1 MRSVSSSSA
10 IDVVKTACEYRSY
23 CGLRASDVSFGTTC
37 SGKMLLSVSYS
48 CVSGGYL
55 LRIESRLPR
64 GSNCFLIGLLGDRYP
79 APRLVT
85 KSSVQLEWQKHGQE
99 DEKTQYVVEKRYVP
113 ASQPS
118 AIAGLFF
125 EGFGYIKFDATPFD
139 GGTSFIT
146 KLSFRT
152 FVPDGLLFVAFK
164 SDWSSYAYLQLLNG
178 NLKFSVKG
186 AEGSSDV
193 TTTVALNDG
202 QFHTVQAEK
211 KEQTKNGL
219 VLTVDTNPV
228 SQNLQGQ
235 LKSINVNVDSV
246 YVGGISLDH
255 VVKASGVLSHTE
267 PFIGCMRID
276 QLDNDKTFDLL
287 SKSNQSYENVRWSS
301 NGCPPAVDKGMHFRG
316 TGYAE
321 LTLSSSSSIQ
331 LQISFRLRTSWPNGL
346 LLAAYSNDKN
356 SSLFIESRVDGLD
369 LRYKKGDQSADGP
382 FLVRVR
388 PNDASLCD
396 GAWHTINMT
405 IDTTFLAVTVDGVSH
420 RTSSEIT
427 DVQAYSTKIVENFYL
442 GGMEHKGASPTM
454 DEIALGYGVN
464 VTSYGG
470 CLADLEVN
478 GQLIDFPKVRSAS
491 LNVSFAGC
499 PDFTWN
505 GPTCQDQIVRVG
517 TKGKSEETLTD
528 TSGVEAFSGW
538 SIFMVVLFYVYT

>member
-1 MRSVSSSSA
+1 MR
-10 IDVVKTACEYRSY
+10 
-23 CGLRASDVSFGTTC
+23 
-37 SGKMLLSVSYS
+37 
-48 CVSGGYL
+48 
-55 LRIESRLPR
+55 
-64 GSNCFLIGLLGDRYP
+64 IGLLGDRYP

-85 KSSVQLEWQKHGQE
+85 KSSVQLEWQKHAQE
-99 DEKTQYVVEKRYVP
+99 DDTTQYVVEKRYVP

-118 AIAGLFF
+118 AIAGLSF

-139 GGTSFIT
+139 GGTSFVT

-152 FVPDGLLFVAFK
+152 FAPGGLLFVAFK

-186 AEGSSDV
+186 VEGSSDV
-193 TTTVALNDG
+193 TTTVAFNDG

-211 KEQTKNGL
+211 KAQTNNGL
-219 VLTVDTNPV
+219 TLTVDTTSV
-228 SQNLQGQ
+228 SQNLQGK

-246 YVGGISLDH
+246 YVGGISSDH

-267 PFIGCMRID
+267 PFIGCMQID
-276 QLDNDKTFDLL
+276 QLDNDKTFDL
-287 SKSNQSYENVRWSS
+287 SKKQSDENVRWSS
-301 NGCPPAVDKGMHFRG
+301 NGCPPAIAKGMHFRG
-316 TGYAE
+316 TGYAK
-321 LTLSSSSSIQ
+321 LTLSSASSSIQ
-331 LQISFRLRTSWPNGL
+331 LQVSFRLRTSWPNGL

-356 SSLFIESRVDGLD
+356 SFLFVESRVDGLA
-369 LRYKKGDQSADGP
+369 LRYKKGDQPGDGP
-382 FLVRVR
+382 FLLHVR
-388 PNDASLCD
+388 PQDESLCD

-405 IDTTFLAVTVDGVSH
+405 IDTTFLVVTVDGVSH
-420 RTSSEIT
+420 STSSEIT
-427 DVQAYSTKIVENFYL
+427 DVLAYSANILENFYL

-470 CLADLEVN
+470 CLADLEIN
-478 GQLIDFPKVRSAS
+478 GQLVDVPNARSAS

-505 GPTCQDQIVRVG
+505 GPTCQDQIVQVG
-517 TKGKSEETLTD
+517 TKGISEETLTD